1 MTVFTFFISL
11 LAIIISILNILLMI
25 QTLKKTNE
33 NNELTSISF
42 DEESNKL
49 LARFQKIT
57 TTKLRALDNKIEI
70 VDQLLKDVNESYS
83 RLASI
88 LSEVEKINDEYF
100 NKSRK
105 SSITDTVKTVDPQ
118 SLETAKIKETFK
130 NDELNEEDN
139 NDNNK
144 AEEKN
149 IDKEGPEVQKSNY
162 EEDIILDKKSM
173 VLKYYH
179 QGLTPQEIGKKLNIG
194 IGEVMLFIN
203 LYNKQ

>member
-11 LAIIISILNILLMI
+11 LAMIVSIFNIILMI
-25 QTLKKTNE
+25 QILKKTDK

-88 LSEVEKINDEYF
+88 LSEVEKINDEHF
-100 NKSRK
+100 KNKIMNNK
-105 SSITDTVKTVDPQ
+105 IIDSIKASDEKP
-118 SLETAKIKETFK
+118 LESQKINEILEK
-130 NDELNEEDN
+130 NDEIIKSENEEKIINKEN
-139 NDNNK
+139 NETTKNK
-144 AEEKN
+144 YKEE
-149 IDKEGPEVQKSNY
+149 
-162 EEDIILDKKSM
+162 IILDKKSM
-173 VLKYYH
+173 VLEYYH

-203 LYNKQ
+203 LYNK